1 MSGNHKM
8 ILDQAE
14 ITKRNNVKIL
24 GEGQK
29 IMIMAHGF
37 GCNQTMWRFLL
48 PQLTPHYKIVLFDY
62 VGCGSSD
69 CQAYREERYNC
80 LDGYAQ
86 DIIEICDAF
95 DLQDC
100 IFVGHSIS
108 ATIGWIINQQRPE
121 LISHHIMVC
130 PSPCF
135 INIDDN
141 YSGGF
146 DMQDLEGLIGLM
158 SQDYLGWGQYLAP
171 IVMGSELPDDASQA
185 DEKES
190 MVWELLN
197 SFCAMDVTFS
207 LPFAKA
213 CFYSDNRHLLKH
225 INRPSLILQS
235 SDDLL
240 VNLNVAEFMANEIPD
255 NQLDIIES
263 KGHCLHM
270 TNPANVMESMKRFL
284 ATQSPSL

>member
-1 MSGNHKM
+1 MQIPPKR
-8 ILDQAE
+8 ILDQARLS
-14 ITKRNNVKIL
+14 KRNNVKIL
-24 GEGQK
+24 GKGEK
-29 IMIMAHGF
+29 VMILAHGF

-48 PQLTPHYKIVLFDY
+48 PKLKRHYKIVLFDY
-62 VGCGSSD
+62 VGSGLSD
-69 CQAYREERYNC
+69 CRAYQENRYDC

-95 DLQDC
+95 NLQDC

-108 ATIGWIINQQRPE
+108 ATVGWIINKQRPD

-135 INIDDN
+135 INIDDS

-146 DMQDLEGLIGLM
+146 DMADLNALIELM
-158 SQDYLGWGQYLAP
+158 SQDYLGWGQCLAP
-171 IVMGSELPDDASQA
+171 MVMGHELSVDVTQSSEEEP
-185 DEKES
+185 

-197 SFCAMDVTFS
+197 SFCATDVTFS

-213 CFYSDNRHLLKH
+213 CFCSDNRHLLKH

-235 SDDLL
+235 SNDLL
-240 VNLNVAEFMANEIPD
+240 VNLEVAEFMAREIP
-255 NQLDIIES
+255 NNRLDIIES

-270 TNPANVMESMKRFL
+270 THPANVIESIKRFL
-284 ATQSPSL
+284 AEN